1 MIGHHLTRL
10 IHIPGTLAANI
21 TVTLSMPQDCRLVRV
36 SAVAS
41 NNSDATL
48 MIGVSTD
55 TDSIM
60 AATAIGD
67 SAVPVIFD
75 RDDWA
80 ATNANAV
87 LSAGDILVL
96 TLDFDGAAG
105 TAAQNVTIDLDFL
118 EG

>member
-1 MIGHHLTRL
+1 MIGHHVARL

-67 SAVPVIFD
+67 SGTPVIFD
-75 RDDWA
+75 PDDWA
-80 ATNANAV
+80 TTNPTAH
-87 LSAGDILVL
+87 LDAGDILVL